1 VHSNRPRLA
10 STKAPQ
16 IRQDSPGVAYV
27 ASNGAKRVHAL
38 DTRLR
43 GILRPQKWSC
53 YTGGMTPQH
62 SLASLSDAALLAHVG
77 TLAERER
84 HVTAEVIASL
94 AELDARRLYLG
105 AGCSSL
111 FTYCT
116 EVLYLSEHAAYG
128 RIEAARA
135 ARRFPLIL
143 TRLAEGAVTLTAV
156 CLLAPLLTDDN
167 HERLLEAAR
176 HKRKREVELI
186 VAEARPQP
194 AVPSAIRRLPRPT
207 SGRGERVQVT
217 GTTAPVQLSEIA
229 GESGSAFAV
238 RDVPSPPAVQV
249 APLPPPRPAIVQPL
263 APERYRVQFTM
274 SREMHDTFRRVQELM
289 RHNVPDGD
297 PAVIF
302 DRALTLLRDHLEKQ
316 KLAAAARPRH
326 DERKPRQTT
335 GRSARTRHV
344 PAEVRRAV
352 WARDEGRCAFVGTH
366 GRCTER
372 GFLELHHV
380 EPFAAGG
387 ETTAGNLQL
396 RCRSH
401 NAYEATLYFG
411 PSVMREAAATYDRLT
426 RSRPST
432 SDSVA
437 LCPGAG

>member
-1 VHSNRPRLA
+1 MQSGGFLRRQKRP
-10 STKAPQ
+10 
-16 IRQDSPGVAYV
+16 
-27 ASNGAKRVHAL
+27 
-38 DTRLR
+38 
-43 GILRPQKWSC
+43 C
-53 YTGGMTPQH
+53 YTGRMTPPL
-62 SLASLSDAALLAHVG
+62 SLNSTLSDAALLAHVSA
-77 TLAERER
+77 LADEER
-84 HVTAEVIASL
+84 HVTADLIASL

-116 EVLYLSEHAAYG
+116 QVLHLSEHAAYG

-143 TRLAEGAVTLTAV
+143 ARLAEGAVTLTTV
-156 CLLAPLLTDDN
+156 CLLASVLTDDN
-167 HERLLEAAR
+167 HARLLEAAR
-176 HKRKREVELI
+176 HKRKRDVELL

-194 AVPSAIRRLPRPT
+194 AVPSAIRRQPRPARDE
-207 SGRGERVQVT
+207 SVPPT
-217 GTTAPVQLSEIA
+217 GAAGSDVGLPGIA
-229 GESGSAFAV
+229 GGGDELPTARNVA
-238 RDVPSPPAVQV
+238 SPPAPQ
-249 APLPPPRPAIVQPL
+249 AAALPPPRPAIVQPL

-289 RHNVPDGD
+289 RHRVPDGD

-302 DRALTLLRDHLEKQ
+302 DRALTLLRDHLERQ
-316 KLAAAARPRH
+316 KCAAAA
-326 DERKPRQTT
+326 KPRDDREQPNAT

-344 PAEVRRAV
+344 PAAVRREV

-372 GFLELHHV
+372 GFLEFHHV

-401 NAYEATLYFG
+401 NVHEARLYFE
-411 PSVMREAAATYDRLT
+411 PSVMREATASYDGST
-426 RSRPST
+426 RSRPGS
-432 SDSVA
+432 SDPVG
-437 LCPGAG
+437 LRPQPG

>member
-1 VHSNRPRLA
+1 
-10 STKAPQ
+10 
-16 IRQDSPGVAYV
+16 
-27 ASNGAKRVHAL
+27 
-38 DTRLR
+38 
-43 GILRPQKWSC
+43 
-53 YTGGMTPQH
+53 MTPQH

-84 HVTAEVIASL
+84 HVTADLIVSL

-116 EVLYLSEHAAYG
+116 QILHLSEHSAYG

-143 TRLAEGAVTLTAV
+143 ARLAEGAVTLTTV
-156 CLLAPLLTDDN
+156 CLLAPLLTEDN

-176 HKRKREVELI
+176 HKRKREVEVI

-194 AVPSAIRRLPRPT
+194 AMPSAIRRLPRSA
-207 SGRGERVQVT
+207 SGEPAQPLRTAGCNLGLPGIAAGGADAPRDMPQSSAPQV
-217 GTTAPVQLSEIA
+217 A
-229 GESGSAFAV
+229 AV
-238 RDVPSPPAVQV
+238 PPA
-249 APLPPPRPAIVQPL
+249 RPAMVQPL

-289 RHNVPDGD
+289 RHRVPDGD

-302 DRALTLLRDHLEKQ
+302 DRALTLLANQLEREKC
-316 KLAAAARPRH
+316 AAAAKPRH
-326 DERKPRQTT
+326 DDPDAQATT
-335 GRSARTRHV
+335 GRSGRNRYV
-344 PAEVRRAV
+344 PAAVRRSV

-401 NAYEATLYFG
+401 NAYEARLYFD
-411 PSVMREAAATYDRLT
+411 PPCVREAAATYRPLDSVQTGFVKPRRSVATVWMKT
-426 RSRPST
+426 RSDARCSRLMGVTTPNARPRGVPINRAAPCAT
-432 SDSVA
+432 
-437 LCPGAG
+437 PAGVRRRDL